1 MLKFAR
7 GIVTPLAP
15 RLRKLPAAIG
25 ARGDWERETSHAE
38 KIFSSIKIGTH
49 RPHLPAPRYAHHT
62 IIVRPVYVQTVE
74 NMRSQMQSLCLF
86 RDSIIFQKDLFAKW
100 KN

>member
-7 GIVTPLAP
+7 GIVTPSPPACESCLPQSGRGEIGSA
-15 RLRKLPAAIG
+15 RL
-25 ARGDWERETSHAE
+25 SHAE
-38 KIFSSIKIGTH
+38 EIFSSVKIGTY

-74 NMRSQMQSLCLF
+74 NTRSQMQSLRLF